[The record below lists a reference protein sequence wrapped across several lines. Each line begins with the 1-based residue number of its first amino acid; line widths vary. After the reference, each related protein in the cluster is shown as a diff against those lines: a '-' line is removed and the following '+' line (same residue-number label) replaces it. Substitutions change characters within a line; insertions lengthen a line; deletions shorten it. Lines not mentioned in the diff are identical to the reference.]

1 MASQGDKLF
10 LETDKPTVLI
20 QSNHNLEEIFKTLDM
35 KRGTSFELVF
45 KLVLFFNSLPGV
57 KG

>member
-35 KRGTSFELVF
+35 ERGTSFELVF

>member
-35 KRGTSFELVF
+35 RRGTSFELVF